1 MFYYIENQL
10 WLKVDK
16 PKNRVVDNLFLINL
30 MLSHKVKLFR
40 LQKYKLLINYFFV
53 NAYFAGFGHS
63 EVSLYILEQNKQAY
77 LLTHYKLL
85 DLHYE
90 IVIFLQ

>member
-1 MFYYIENQL
+1 
-10 WLKVDK
+10 
-16 PKNRVVDNLFLINL
+16 
-30 MLSHKVKLFR
+30 
-40 LQKYKLLINYFFV
+40 V
-53 NAYFAGFGHS
+53 NTYFAGFGHS

-90 IVIFLQ
+90 IVVFFTVNYLLFRPFNNGCSNKMMEEKAGFQCYPNTIFSLKSTGYN